1 MKNDEKEIYASVDL
15 LDILLNP
22 DNNAPIVLTDDAGN
36 ELLFGQVATIPYREN
51 NEATLY
57 CILRPLERIKGVAD
71 DEAIVFRVDIDED
84 GNTSLSSEDDDAR
97 AEEIFARYEQ
107 LLEEAEYFK

>member
-1 MKNDEKEIYASVDL
+1 MRRREGNFWRFWS
-15 LDILLNP
+15 
-22 DNNAPIVLTDDAGN
+22 NAPIVLTDDAGN

-57 CILRPLERIKGVAD
+57 CILKPLERIKGVAD

-107 LLEEAEYFK
+107 LLEEAECFK